1 MGVHFHK
8 KTGYLYRGI
17 LHATVKGA
25 QMAAKYTRFEK
36 ARIVGARAIQI
47 SCGAPVYVDDIEG
60 LIDPIDVA
68 MLEMDADVI
77 PISVNY
83 D

>member
-1 MGVHFHK
+1 
-8 KTGYLYRGI
+8 
-17 LHATVKGA
+17 
-25 QMAAKYTRFEK
+25 MAAKYTRFEK

-47 SCGAPVYVDDIEG
+47 SYGAPVFVDGIEG

-68 MLEMDADVI
+68 MLEIEKDVV

>member
-1 MGVHFHK
+1 
-8 KTGYLYRGI
+8 
-17 LHATVKGA
+17 
-25 QMAAKYTRFEK
+25 MAAKYTRVEK

-47 SCGAPVYVDDIEG
+47 SYGAPVFVDGIEG

-68 MLEMDADVI
+68 MLEIEKDVV

>member
-1 MGVHFHK
+1 
-8 KTGYLYRGI
+8 
-17 LHATVKGA
+17 
-25 QMAAKYTRFEK
+25 MAAKYTRFEK

-47 SCGAPVYVDDIEG
+47 SYGAPGFVDGIEG

-68 MLEMDADVI
+68 MLEIEKDVV

>member
-1 MGVHFHK
+1 M
-8 KTGYLYRGI
+8 
-17 LHATVKGA
+17 AT
-25 QMAAKYTRFEK
+25 KYTRFEK

-47 SCGAPVYVDDIEG
+47 SYGAPVFVDGIEG

-68 MLEMDADVI
+68 MLEIEKDVV

>member
-1 MGVHFHK
+1 
-8 KTGYLYRGI
+8 
-17 LHATVKGA
+17 
-25 QMAAKYTRFEK
+25 MAAKYARFEK

-47 SCGAPVYVDDIEG
+47 SYGAPVFVDGIEG

-68 MLEMDADVI
+68 MLEIEKDVV

>member
-1 MGVHFHK
+1 M
-8 KTGYLYRGI
+8 
-17 LHATVKGA
+17 
-25 QMAAKYTRFEK
+25 AKYTRFEK

-47 SCGAPVYVDDIEG
+47 SCGAPVYVENVEG
-60 LIDPIDVA
+60 LVDPINVA
-68 MLEMDADVI
+68 MIEFDNDVV

>member
-1 MGVHFHK
+1 
-8 KTGYLYRGI
+8 
-17 LHATVKGA
+17 
-25 QMAAKYTRFEK
+25 MAAKYTRFEK
-36 ARIVGARAIQI
+36 ARIVGVRAIQI
-47 SCGAPVYVDDIEG
+47 SYGAPVFVDGIEG

-68 MLEMDADVI
+68 MLEIEKDVV

>member
-1 MGVHFHK
+1 MV
-8 KTGYLYRGI
+8 
-17 LHATVKGA
+17 
-25 QMAAKYTRFEK
+25 AKYTRFEK

-47 SCGAPVYVDDIEG
+47 SCGAPVLVEDVSG

-68 MLEMDADVI
+68 LAEFDKDVI

-83 D
+83 N

>member
-1 MGVHFHK
+1 
-8 KTGYLYRGI
+8 
-17 LHATVKGA
+17 
-25 QMAAKYTRFEK
+25 MAAKYTRFEK

-47 SCGAPVYVDDIEG
+47 SYGAPVFVDGIEG

-68 MLEMDADVI
+68 MLEVEKDVV

>member
-1 MGVHFHK
+1 
-8 KTGYLYRGI
+8 
-17 LHATVKGA
+17 
-25 QMAAKYTRFEK
+25 MAAKDTRFEK

-47 SCGAPVYVDDIEG
+47 SYGAPVFVDGIEG

-68 MLEMDADVI
+68 MLEIEKDVV

>member
-1 MGVHFHK
+1 
-8 KTGYLYRGI
+8 
-17 LHATVKGA
+17 
-25 QMAAKYTRFEK
+25 MAAKYTRFEK

-47 SCGAPVYVDDIEG
+47 SSGAPVFVDGIEG

-68 MLEMDADVI
+68 MLEIEKDVV